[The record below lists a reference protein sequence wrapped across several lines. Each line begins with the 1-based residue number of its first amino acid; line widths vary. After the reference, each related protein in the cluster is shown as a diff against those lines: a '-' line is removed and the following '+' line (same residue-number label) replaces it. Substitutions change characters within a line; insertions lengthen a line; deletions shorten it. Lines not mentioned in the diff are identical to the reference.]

1 MNLFIRHLLSV
12 LINVVEV
19 VINDPYDQVYVL
31 DSANNMNVKVFKL
44 MSGLNETKFL
54 FHH

>member
-19 VINDPYDQVYVL
+19 VIYDPYDQVYVL
-31 DSANNMNVKVFKL
+31 DSVNNMNVRVFKL
-44 MSGLNETKFL
+44 MSRLNETKF
-54 FHH
+54 